1 VAALLLAASD
11 ALQARLGA
19 VTVRGELSGFT
30 RASSGHC
37 YFNLKDS
44 DGQAAMLRCAMFR
57 RAAGLL
63 EFRPADGHQVE
74 LRGRI
79 AVYEARGELQCVVE
93 SMQPLGAGTLY
104 ERFLE
109 LKSRLEAAGLFA
121 SDRKRELPSHPD
133 TIGIVT
139 SLQAAA
145 LHDVLTAIVRRA
157 PHVRVIVYPSAVQG
171 ADAPSQLVQAIHT
184 ANSRAEV
191 DALIVCRGGGSL
203 EDLWAFNDEQVV
215 RAIAASGIPV
225 VCGVG
230 HETDFTLAE
239 LAADLRAPTP
249 TAAAELATPV
259 TADEIQR
266 LGQLSDRTSSALQ
279 RRLDQLSQRL
289 DVIAMQFSRPAR
301 WLAPQL
307 LRLQNLQRRSDVVV
321 VRQFGAR
328 QAATERMEHR
338 LLAAGRSR
346 LVAQAQRLDA
356 LGNRLQ
362 ALDPQR
368 VLSRGYTWISD
379 ADGRPVT
386 SGAGLH
392 PGQRLE
398 ARWSD
403 ARAGIE
409 VMDVRPLG
417 TED

>member
-1 VAALLLAASD
+1 MAALLLAASD

-63 EFRPADGHQVE
+63 EFRPADGQQVE

-79 AVYEARGELQCVVE
+79 TVYEARGELQCVVE

-104 ERFLE
+104 ELFLK
-109 LKSRLEAAGLFA
+109 LKTRLEAAGLFA
-121 SDRKRELPSHPD
+121 PDRKRALRSHPEVL
-133 TIGIVT
+133 GIVT

-145 LHDVLTAIVRRA
+145 LHDVLTAVIRRA

-171 ADAPSQLVQAIHT
+171 AEAPAQLVQAIRT
-184 ANSRAEV
+184 ANARAEV
-191 DALIVCRGGGSL
+191 DTLIVCRGGGSL

-215 RAIAASGIPV
+215 RAVAESGIPV

-249 TAAAELATPV
+249 TAAAELATPLA
-259 TADEIQR
+259 ADEMLR
-266 LGQLSDRTSSALQ
+266 LGRLQDRARAALQ

-289 DVIAMQFSRPAR
+289 DVIGMQFSRPAR

-307 LRLQNLQRRSDVVV
+307 LRLQSLQRRSDMVV
-321 VRQFGAR
+321 VRQFGSR
-328 QAATERMEHR
+328 QAATEKLGHR
-338 LLAAGRSR
+338 LVAAGRTR
-346 LVAQAQRLDA
+346 LVAQAQRLDGMA
-356 LGNRLQ
+356 NRLQ

-379 ADGRPVT
+379 AQGRPVT
-386 SGAGLH
+386 SGAALQA
-392 PGQRLE
+392 GQRLE

-403 ARAGIE
+403 ARAAIE
-409 VMDVRPLG
+409 VIEVRPLAPG
-417 TED
+417 D